1 MLIAGK
7 KLTTSPLCFAAYH
20 MQNQLFTFHFYVPD
34 HDSYQYKTFSI
45 YPHGC
50 LTVKKK
56 KMKERERQMAQG
68 VHQTL
73 LYCSLSSLLVS
84 CLFNCLFVFCFLLVW
99 YRPEAFVNQI
109 LGTMVLTFLGTYIP
123 ESIAEIL
130 F

>member
-56 KMKERERQMAQG
+56 KMKERERDGTRSTPDLAVLQFIITVG
-68 VHQTL
+68 
-73 LYCSLSSLLVS
+73 
-84 CLFNCLFVFCFLLVW
+84 FLFV
-99 YRPEAFVNQI
+99 
-109 LGTMVLTFLGTYIP
+109 
-123 ESIAEIL
+123 
-130 F
+130 